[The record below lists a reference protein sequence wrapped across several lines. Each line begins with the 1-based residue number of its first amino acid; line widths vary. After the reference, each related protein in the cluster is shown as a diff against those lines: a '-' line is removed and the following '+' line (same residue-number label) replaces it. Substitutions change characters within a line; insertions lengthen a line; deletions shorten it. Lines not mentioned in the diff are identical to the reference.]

1 MLFTF
6 CLTTY
11 TFQLKLELKFV
22 EDVGLDSLDLVE
34 FVMVLEDHFEIEV
47 TFSTVTIDFKFY
59 FPFDEYHTNFLVIS
73 PPLDFH

>member
-11 TFQLKLELKFV
+11 AFQLKLELKFV

-47 TFSTVTIDFKFY
+47 TFSTVTCLLI
-59 FPFDEYHTNFLVIS
+59 PI
-73 PPLDFH
+73 